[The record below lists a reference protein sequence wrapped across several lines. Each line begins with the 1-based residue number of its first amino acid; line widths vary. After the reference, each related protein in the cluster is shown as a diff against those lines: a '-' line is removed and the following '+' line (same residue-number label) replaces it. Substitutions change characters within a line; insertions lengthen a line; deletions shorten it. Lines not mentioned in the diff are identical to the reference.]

1 LTWSRW
7 NPFTGEEPKPVVA
20 PREENRVQSCRRSL
34 LLAVLAFT
42 VLVRTGWAQEKPLTN
57 FELVRNA
64 VSEACGDLVAQ
75 IDSSRLP
82 AELRIRPTG
91 THEGNFLVESV
102 LSDVLTSSG
111 QPVTLKKDGTGPTL
125 EFEIVD
131 LGVRYNSVRRHA
143 WLGSKRVEREARA
156 RIFARLISGEQ
167 GNILWSRQ
175 VESRL
180 LDEVP
185 QSELAQLSDRN
196 NTEYLKAELPEKTW
210 NKFVEPAVVTGIV
223 IGLIVLF
230 FANQDASS

>member
-1 LTWSRW
+1 M
-7 NPFTGEEPKPVVA
+7 
-20 PREENRVQSCRRSL
+20 
-34 LLAVLAFT
+34 AVLAFT
-42 VLVRTGWAQEKPLTN
+42 VLVRAGWAQEKPLTN
-57 FELVRNA
+57 FELVRDA
-64 VSEACGDLVAQ
+64 VSSACGDLVSQ
-75 IDSSRLP
+75 IDASQLP
-82 AELRIRPTG
+82 AALRIAATG

-111 QPVTLKKDGTGPTL
+111 QPVTLTTEGQGPVL

-131 LGVRYNSVRRHA
+131 LGVEYTSVRRHA

-156 RIFARLISGEQ
+156 RIFARLVDSPQ
-167 GNILWSRQ
+167 GSILWSKQ

-180 LDEVP
+180 IDEVP
-185 QSELAQLSDRN
+185 HSELAVLTDRN
-196 NTEYLKAELPEKTW
+196 GTEYLNADLPEKSW

>member
-1 LTWSRW
+1 MT
-7 NPFTGEEPKPVVA
+7 
-20 PREENRVQSCRRSL
+20 
-34 LLAVLAFT
+34 VLAFT
-42 VLVRTGWAQEKPLTN
+42 VLVRTGWAQERPPTN
-57 FELVRNA
+57 FELVRDA
-64 VSEACGDLVAQ
+64 VSSAAGELLTQ
-75 IDSSRLP
+75 IDPSRLP
-82 AELRIRPTG
+82 SEVRIRSTS

-102 LSDVLTSSG
+102 LSDVLSNSG
-111 QPVTLKKDGTGPTL
+111 RTVTLEKAGQGPLL

-156 RIFARLISGEQ
+156 RIFVRLVDGEQ
-167 GNILWSRQ
+167 GSVLWSKQ

-180 LDEVP
+180 IDEVP
-185 QSELAQLSDRN
+185 ESELAVLSDRN
-196 NTEYLKAELPEKTW
+196 NTEYLKATLPERSW